1 MTKKI
6 IHFIS
11 KEGPVW
17 REKNAEDCLFEELA
31 INQKRIREER
41 EKGLSIDN
49 VIDGMEK

>member
-41 EKGLSIDN
+41 DYMIDWEN
-49 VIDGMEK
+49 KEEIEDE